1 MTFTLFWTFFKI
13 GLFTFGGGYAMIAQV
28 KETIVENKKWLNED
42 ELLQIITIA
51 ESTPGPIAI
60 NMATYIGYKKRGVL
74 GSAFAT
80 LGVVLPSLMII
91 FAISLFLDAFMQN
104 VYVQYAFTGIKC
116 AVAFLIMKAGW
127 NLFVKMQKKPL
138 PLATFLSVFAL
149 LIVLELLSL
158 SFSSIFLILI
168 GGVIGIFV
176 YAVFAPKKTEPLPV
190 EQVEQAEGQGA
201 VERADG
207 VEEQA
212 VENRVEQEE
221 AQQ

>member
-1 MTFTLFWTFFKI
+1 MLLTLFWTFFKI

-28 KETIVENKKWLNED
+28 KETIVEKKEWLSED

-60 NMATYIGYKKRGVL
+60 NMATYIGYKKKGVL

-116 AVAFLIMKAGW
+116 AVAFLILKAGW

-138 PLATFLSVFAL
+138 PLATFFAVFAL
-149 LIVLELLSL
+149 LIVLELFSRE
-158 SFSSIFLILI
+158 FSSIFLILI
-168 GGVIGIFV
+168 GGVIGIFA
-176 YAVFAPKKTEPLPV
+176 YAVFAPKKV
-190 EQVEQAEGQGA
+190 ETDAEKGA
-201 VERADG
+201 ETAG
-207 VEEQA
+207 QA
-212 VENRVEQEE
+212 VEERDRQEE
-221 AQQ
+221 EQK